1 MFSQGQNSEKNVSI
15 KPAVFNSVCKKSVL
29 ECQKKSLI
37 LAILGLDN
45 TSKYWLPVNCGSQLE
60 FQQVAAYLGADRLQK
75 HNLLLSFSFLLL

>member
-1 MFSQGQNSEKNVSI
+1 MFLSSQLYLIAYVKNQSWNV
-15 KPAVFNSVCKKSVL
+15 K
-29 ECQKKSLI
+29 KKSLI